1 MIIFQPNI
9 YIVNFSLL
17 KISLIVVFNLQNNEL
32 RIKNL
37 GFFLQKCLAPPLHHH
52 TV

>member
-37 GFFLQKCLAPPLHHH
+37 GFICKNA
-52 TV
+52 